1 MESPDTRK
9 YWSNTKNPFLILALQ
24 ALKKKKN
31 PPCVSELGAAFAL
44 KEMSF
49 QTGIP
54 VAKLATGSPA
64 QARRVGWVQLV
75 KLEGKI

>member
-9 YWSNTKNPFLILALQ
+9 CLSNTKNPFLILALQ
-24 ALKKKKN
+24 ALKKKT
-31 PPCVSELGAAFAL
+31 PPCASEISAVFAL

-49 QTGIP
+49 QAGIP

-64 QARRVGWVQLV
+64 QARRVVGCSW
-75 KLEGKI
+75 

>member
-9 YWSNTKNPFLILALQ
+9 YWSNTKNPFLILAHQVL
-24 ALKKKKN
+24 KKKN
-31 PPCVSELGAAFAL
+31 PRCVSELGAAFAL

-54 VAKLATGSPA
+54 VARLATGSPA
-64 QARRVGWVQLV
+64 QARHVGWVQLV